1 MNRINTKDGGVYPM
15 VYTILYQFGD
25 GLYHPIL
32 VICWMIHSWVYYTR
46 HFSTVFSVPMC
57 TSLLRTLNFDWCWLN
72 DLEPSLFF
80 SVCVCQDVYVCWLSP
95 ILVTQTS
102 QITKF
107 ECLLLQ
113 IPIFPHTKPGWWYA
127 YPSEKYMTSSVIV
140 PYCSQLIWKVIKFH
154 GSSHHQAETVM
165 FGVKNAMFKVKV
177 PFKSPHPA
185 PWTRGTPGWSRK
197 PAPSP
202 KTIGKWCFN
211 QQQNRD
217 FRGI

>member
-80 SVCVCQDVYVCWLSP
+80 LCVCVRMSMFVDWAPFWLLKHLKLPSSNVCCSKSQFFLIQNLVGGMPTPLKNIWLR
-95 ILVTQTS
+95 Q
-102 QITKF
+102 
-107 ECLLLQ
+107 LL
-113 IPIFPHTKPGWWYA
+113 FH
-127 YPSEKYMTSSVIV
+127 IV
-140 PYCSQLIWKVIKFH
+140 P
-154 GSSHHQAETVM
+154 
-165 FGVKNAMFKVKV
+165 N
-177 PFKSPHPA
+177 
-185 PWTRGTPGWSRK
+185 
-197 PAPSP
+197 
-202 KTIGKWCFN
+202 
-211 QQQNRD
+211 
-217 FRGI
+217 

>member
-80 SVCVCQDVYVCWLSP
+80 CVCVSGCL
-95 ILVTQTS
+95 
-102 QITKF
+102 
-107 ECLLLQ
+107 CLL
-113 IPIFPHTKPGWWYA
+113 IEPHFGYSNISNYQVRMFAAPN
-127 YPSEKYMTSSVIV
+127 PNFSSYKTWLVVCLPLWKIYDFV
-140 PYCSQLIWKVIKFH
+140 SYCSILFPINME
-154 GSSHHQAETVM
+154 SHKIPWFQ
-165 FGVKNAMFKVKV
+165 
-177 PFKSPHPA
+177 SPP
-185 PWTRGTPGWSRK
+185 SR
-197 PAPSP
+197 
-202 KTIGKWCFN
+202 
-211 QQQNRD
+211 NRHVWGQK
-217 FRGI
+217 RHV